1 KTIAINSIISLTFI
15 IQRGNTKTVVDFVE
29 NLYGIQKIR
38 STLSEENSGQLNFHA
53 GLVTYWNAR
62 TLEHENEEYYV
73 LCGWIKNIENS
84 DYFYVKK
91 GNNSFRSPY
100 NSAPIK
106 INHEIQLEIDKMR
119 QLAEKDP
126 FRPLELSEHNTMTYG
141 SPKTHGAK
149 KRNPSRFVTNR
160 TNNIINE
167 NLKVNST
174 SGLST
179 ISAPIV
185 NTALLS
191 ETYSTST
198 PIIDPTLLSEA
209 YPTLE
214 MHLEQYEQ
222 KEILPLQEKYVHSN
236 TSNPQTIQTTLPH
249 SIQRR
254 NTTRIRNL
262 KRGTQKN
269 VENINSVNLPQKRK
283 HVNDTQETLEAIFLE
298 QGITWKPRAF
308 TDLCISKNIHLADDP
323 VVNDRLIYS
332 WISRRKYKA
341 KQEKEE

>member
-1 KTIAINSIISLTFI
+1 
-15 IQRGNTKTVVDFVE
+15 
-29 NLYGIQKIR
+29 
-38 STLSEENSGQLNFHA
+38 
-53 GLVTYWNAR
+53 
-62 TLEHENEEYYV
+62 HENEEYHFAIDKKQRLNQRRYYV

-106 INHEIQLEIDKMR
+106 INYEIQLEINKMVGKLASKHNIEIPSQYYLVNIRSEECTCLDFIWNSSFRDVYKHCHAARLFRSIQEKTEIEDEAFQEIVSLYNKVGDAIFYPYKR

-141 SPKTHGAK
+141 SPKKHGAK
-149 KRNPSRFVTNR
+149 KRNPT
-160 TNNIINE
+160 
-167 NLKVNST
+167 
-174 SGLST
+174 
-179 ISAPIV
+179 PIV

-209 YPTLE
+209 YPILE
-214 MHLEQYEQ
+214 MHLEQ
-222 KEILPLQEKYVHSN
+222 
-236 TSNPQTIQTTLPH
+236 
-249 SIQRR
+249 
-254 NTTRIRNL
+254 NTTRIHNL
-262 KRGTQKN
+262 KRHTQKN

-298 QGITWKPRAF
+298 QGITWKPCAF

-323 VVNDRLIYS
+323 V
-332 WISRRKYKA
+332 
-341 KQEKEE
+341 